1 MTSHDIEHDQSV
13 RESGY
18 RHPDFF
24 EHMADAGLTKT
35 GWRVWHI
42 LQSRQEYGGQV
53 RIRQRDI
60 AQRLKATESAVS
72 RALDELKDRGL
83 VHPQGTKKGV
93 IVIHPLFAKYE
104 SVAHM
109 ANAFADPNLY
119 VWPVHFPDQT
129 IRRRASD
136 PRTGSGY
143 DPDPD
148 GGEEAPVP
156 EAKPFLR
163 LLAG

>member
-1 MTSHDIEHDQSV
+1 MTNYDTEHDQPV

-35 GWRVWHI
+35 GWRVWNI

-60 AQRLKATESAVS
+60 AERLRATESAVS

-83 VHPQGTKKGV
+83 VHPQGTKRGV
-93 IVIHPLFAKYE
+93 IVLHPLFSMYE
-104 SVAHM
+104 SAAHM
-109 ANAFADPNLY
+109 ANAFADPQLY
-119 VWPVHFPDQT
+119 VWPIHFPDQT

-136 PRTGSGY
+136 PRTGTDF
-143 DPDPD
+143 DPDPG
-148 GGEEAPVP
+148 GGEEAPMPVAAP
-156 EAKPFLR
+156 KLR
-163 LLAG
+163 LAG